1 MTTRIETLLGIWA
14 HPDDEAYCS
23 SGLMAQVREGGGRV
37 VVVTASRGEHGTAD
51 PGTWPPARLGPLRER
66 ELEQS
71 LAEVGVHEHRW
82 LSHRDGELE
91 RVGVDAGAAELA
103 PILEEMRP
111 DVIVTF
117 GPDGM

>member
-51 PGTWPPARLGPLRER
+51 PGT
-66 ELEQS
+66 
-71 LAEVGVHEHRW
+71 
-82 LSHRDGELE
+82 
-91 RVGVDAGAAELA
+91 
-103 PILEEMRP
+103 
-111 DVIVTF
+111 
-117 GPDGM
+117 